1 MPPARLAVFAEV
13 LDETTQR
20 FARLMETGLDGGGG
34 GVVMDVV
41 RRARRLAWAALR
53 LEVTLYLALARWV
66 TRRPDV
72 PTGTTPIGYS
82 RLVAP
87 MLWLWIFGSATE
99 VVVLDVLLSRWWT
112 PLRIPLLVVG
122 IWGLVWML
130 GMMSA
135 YRTRPHLLGD
145 DSLQVRDGIHA
156 RVDVRLERIASVR
169 SVDHELPGLLK
180 SVHVE
185 GEGDTRDPADRCR
198 QPDQPRAGAHRPD
211 DPRDAARPDDRDPG
225 GPVGRRAARGG

>member
-1 MPPARLAVFAEV
+1 
-13 LDETTQR
+13 
-20 FARLMETGLDGGGG
+20 
-34 GVVMDVV
+34 MDVV
-41 RRARRLAWAALR
+41 RRVRRFAWAALT
-53 LEVTLYLALARWV
+53 LEVTLYLALGRWIA
-66 TRRPDV
+66 RRPGV
-72 PTGTTPIGYS
+72 PAGTTPIGYS

-130 GMMSA
+130 GMLAA
-135 YRTRPHLLGD
+135 YRTRPHLLGET
-145 DSLQVRDGIHA
+145 SLQVRDGIHA
-156 RVDVRLERIASVR
+156 RVDVPLARIASVR

-185 GEGDTRDPADRCR
+185 GEGDGAILLIGVGSRTSLELVLTGPTTLETPHGPTTIARVGLWVDEPREVAALLRQATTLPA
-198 QPDQPRAGAHRPD
+198 
-211 DPRDAARPDDRDPG
+211 
-225 GPVGRRAARGG
+225 

>member
-1 MPPARLAVFAEV
+1 VRE
-13 LDETTQR
+13 
-20 FARLMETGLDGGGG
+20 
-34 GVVMDVV
+34 VV

-66 TRRPDV
+66 ARRPDV
-72 PTGTTPIGYS
+72 PAGTTPIGYS

-99 VVVLDVLLSRWWT
+99 VVVLDVLLSRWWP
-112 PLRIPLLVVG
+112 PLRVPLLVVG
-122 IWGLVWML
+122 VWGLVWML

-145 DSLQVRDGIHA
+145 TSLQVRDGIHA
-156 RVDVRLERIASVR
+156 RVDVPLERIAGVR
-169 SVDHELPGLLK
+169 SVDRDLPGLLK

-185 GEGDTRDPADRCR
+185 GDG
-198 QPDQPRAGAHRPD
+198 
-211 DPRDAARPDDRDPG
+211 DAATLLVGVGSRTNLELVLT
-225 GPVGRRAARGG
+225 GPSTLETPHGPTTVARVGLWVDEPREVADVLRRRLSAPLR

>member
-1 MPPARLAVFAEV
+1 
-13 LDETTQR
+13 
-20 FARLMETGLDGGGG
+20 
-34 GVVMDVV
+34 MDVV
-41 RRARRLAWAALR
+41 RHARRLAWAALK
-53 LEVTLYLALARWV
+53 LEVTLYLALFRWV

-72 PTGTTPIGYS
+72 PAGTTPIGYS

-112 PLRIPLLVVG
+112 PLRVPLLVVG

-156 RVDVRLERIASVR
+156 RVDVRLDRIASVR
-169 SVDHELPGLLK
+169 QVDHDLPGLLK

-185 GEGDTRDPADRCR
+185 GEGDSAILLIGVGSRTNLELVLTGPTTLATPHGPATATRVGLWVDE
-198 QPDQPRAGAHRPD
+198 PREVAEALT
-211 DPRDAARPDDRDPG
+211 PRRSAPLR
-225 GPVGRRAARGG
+225 

>member
-1 MPPARLAVFAEV
+1 VRE
-13 LDETTQR
+13 
-20 FARLMETGLDGGGG
+20 
-34 GVVMDVV
+34 VV

-66 TRRPDV
+66 ARRPDV
-72 PTGTTPIGYS
+72 PAGTTPIGYS

-99 VVVLDVLLSRWWT
+99 VVVLDVLLSRWWP
-112 PLRIPLLVVG
+112 PLRVPLLVVG
-122 IWGLVWML
+122 VWGLVWML

-145 DSLQVRDGIHA
+145 TSLQVRDGIHA
-156 RVDVRLERIASVR
+156 RVDVPLERIAGVR

-185 GEGDTRDPADRCR
+185 GDG
-198 QPDQPRAGAHRPD
+198 
-211 DPRDAARPDDRDPG
+211 DAATLLVGVGSRTNLELVLT
-225 GPVGRRAARGG
+225 GPSTLETPHGPTTVARVGLWVDEPREVADVLRRRLSAPLR